1 MTTLIAFVHEKQR
14 IASRIKLDPSPSL
27 AHLITIASHLFSFSA
42 GSFTLAY
49 EDEDQ
54 DIVPLRL
61 DEDVREAILSFHHR
75 SIPPILF
82 VCTNKAHA
90 KRPSTKCD
98 KMKKGEVHQF
108 LEDLFKFNHY
118 DIRKVS
124 KSMQTALRS
133 GDKRQQI
140 HHLVQLFCSSVDRL
154 ANGQVVAWLD
164 EMVEQ
169 SSTQPHINRDSQP
182 FAQSISQFTM
192 LGDQEEIA
200 EETELTHPEISS
212 PPPTSGFIS
221 PSLAHADRL
230 SFLKHSLSIKE
241 TQGHNTELSL
251 TESLGESTDN
261 PSQAQPSTKVDEDS
275 DKTGDEEFQLVDGFK
290 ISILPHS
297 EFAIC
302 GSIGDATSLS
312 LEWRNVGQAITSGM
326 HIQVKRLS
334 GVIGS
339 PTIVFSPESLSFDS
353 EGIGRGQ
360 KSAFVL
366 PFQLPRVSGTSHA
379 RFQVMLDM
387 GSSLRHEWIPISDPF
402 TVKCTAS
409 EPQPLPSI
417 QAESQVMLQEE
428 EVNDP
433 ISIAADSTSEY
444 QQVANG
450 LDQCQIAISLIS
462 NEGQSGSS
470 SIIESS
476 SIDSAGPSQYSSG
489 SSGAPLSRL
498 IECKK
503 PVSSQ
508 SNIST
513 LSEPQVAQM
522 GDFQV
527 EAEYTPNSLQTTS
540 ESSVLFLTGEQ
551 NSMVSSEVMVRFI
564 FL

>member
-1 MTTLIAFVHEKQR
+1 
-14 IASRIKLDPSPSL
+14 
-27 AHLITIASHLFSFSA
+27 
-42 GSFTLAY
+42 
-49 EDEDQ
+49 
-54 DIVPLRL
+54 
-61 DEDVREAILSFHHR
+61 
-75 SIPPILF
+75 
-82 VCTNKAHA
+82 
-90 KRPSTKCD
+90 
-98 KMKKGEVHQF
+98 
-108 LEDLFKFNHY
+108 
-118 DIRKVS
+118 
-124 KSMQTALRS
+124 
-133 GDKRQQI
+133 
-140 HHLVQLFCSSVDRL
+140 
-154 ANGQVVAWLD
+154 
-164 EMVEQ
+164 
-169 SSTQPHINRDSQP
+169 
-182 FAQSISQFTM
+182 
-192 LGDQEEIA
+192 
-200 EETELTHPEISS
+200 
-212 PPPTSGFIS
+212 
-221 PSLAHADRL
+221 
-230 SFLKHSLSIKE
+230 
-241 TQGHNTELSL
+241 
-251 TESLGESTDN
+251 
-261 PSQAQPSTKVDEDS
+261 
-275 DKTGDEEFQLVDGFK
+275 
-290 ISILPHS
+290 
-297 EFAIC
+297 
-302 GSIGDATSLS
+302 
-312 LEWRNVGQAITSGM
+312 M

-551 NSMVSSEVMVRFI
+551 NSMVSSEVMEHQQEFPLADSLQKLTEMGFTDSEHNTSLLLQYKDYHRVMQH
-564 FL
+564 LLQESLDQWTVLEPTNHSDESADD